1 MSPADFTRYV
11 EEKDEKASRTFDR
24 QEGSSKRKRSGDD
37 SNRGH
42 HKSKKSKEKGKSRA
56 VDSEDLDD

>member
-11 EEKDEKASRTFDR
+11 EEKDEKASHTFDR
-24 QEGSSKRKRSGDD
+24 QEGPSKRKRSGDD
-37 SNRGH
+37 GH
-42 HKSKKSKEKGKSRA
+42 RKSKKSKEKGKSRA